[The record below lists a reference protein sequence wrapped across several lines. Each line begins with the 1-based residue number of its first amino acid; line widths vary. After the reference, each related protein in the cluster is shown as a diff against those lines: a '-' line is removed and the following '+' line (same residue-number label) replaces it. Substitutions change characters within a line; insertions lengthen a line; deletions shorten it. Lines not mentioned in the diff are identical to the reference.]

1 MPEREGFFG
10 KRKRLLEESFK
21 AFSSELKG
29 QPRVPDREA
38 AAEPEPG
45 SDRAPDK
52 YDQLAKLAQLRKS
65 GALTEE
71 EFEREK
77 AKLFSKD

>member
-1 MPEREGFFG
+1 MPDREGFFG

-29 QPRVPDREA
+29 EPRVPDHKVSA
-38 AAEPEPG
+38 DTG

-52 YDQLAKLAQLRKS
+52 YDQLAKLAELRKS

-77 AKLFSKD
+77 AKLLSKE

>member
-1 MPEREGFFG
+1 MPDREGFFG
-10 KRKRLLEESFK
+10 KRKRLLEETFK

-29 QPRVPDREA
+29 ERYVPGREA
-38 AAEPEPG
+38 AAEPEAD
-45 SDRAPDK
+45 SAPDK
-52 YDQLAKLAQLRKS
+52 YDQLAKLSELRKS

-77 AKLFSKD
+77 AKLLSQD